1 MKISIISYV
10 QCNISS
16 LVCAV
21 VSSNMEVKMSAC
33 NNEIFRSHPKRKS
46 DLELEDDEK
55 PSKIPSK

>member
-1 MKISIISYV
+1 
-10 QCNISS
+10 
-16 LVCAV
+16 
-21 VSSNMEVKMSAC
+21 MEVKTSAC